1 MIRVVRPVPD
11 AASADDEPSQ
21 SEKDERMTHE
31 STAST
36 IDRHR
41 KRFPRWLKL
50 SAIIIAVLVALVV
63 APLALLLYPALKPYP
78 KAPPTGTA
86 VSQLDRNRQDLAH
99 LRHFPDFERSFTPE
113 AKAAFTLALGEIEQR
128 AADLDRAGLAM
139 ATAKAVALADNG
151 HTNVIGLVGGRSFNA
166 VPVRFGWF
174 SDGLFVVS
182 AAEDQSHLL
191 GRQILGAN
199 GKTTDELVEALR
211 PYVGGPANLA
221 KELAPNFL
229 ISPELLHAA
238 GLAETAASST
248 YDMRLADGS
257 VAPVFLTATP
267 AGQGAQNTNFWP
279 ARDLSP
285 VAQTGD
291 TAAWRHV
298 LDGVALPDYLARPES
313 NYWHAYPEPG
323 LLYVQINR
331 VRDQAPTGLS
341 QYLSDALDEAAARPI
356 RNAIVDLRFNSGGNY
371 TLSSDFARR
380 LPELLP
386 PTGRLF
392 ILTSGNTFS
401 AAISTAAWLKYY
413 GGARVTIVGEPPGDR
428 MQFWGE
434 GDRAVLPNSKLAI
447 RYTTGF
453 HDWENGC
460 GLAQFRTCFLL
471 NYIYDV
477 PAGSL
482 EPNVRV
488 KPTFADYLAGKD
500 PAISAV
506 MEILAADRTP
516 G

>member
-1 MIRVVRPVPD
+1 MIRVAGPVPD
-11 AASADDEPSQ
+11 AASTDEQ
-21 SEKDERMTHE
+21 LQREKDERMTQE

-41 KRFPRWLKL
+41 KRFPRWLKI
-50 SAIIIAVLVALVV
+50 SAIIIAVLVVLVL
-63 APLALLLYPALKPYP
+63 APLALLLYPTVKPYP
-78 KAPPTGTA
+78 KAPSIETA

-113 AKAAFTLALGEIEQR
+113 AKAAFKVALSEIEGR
-128 AADLDRAGLAM
+128 AGDLDRAGLAM

-151 HTNVIGLVGGRSFNA
+151 HTNVVGLVGGRSFNA
-166 VPVRFGWF
+166 VPIRFGWF
-174 SDGLFVVS
+174 ADGLFVVA

-191 GRQILGAN
+191 GGQILGVN
-199 GKTTDELVEALR
+199 GNTTDALVAALR

-221 KELAPNFL
+221 KELAPNVL

-238 GLAETAASST
+238 NLAETAARST
-248 YDMRLADGS
+248 YDIRLADGI
-257 VAPVFLTATP
+257 VAPVELAALP
-267 AGQGAQNTNFWP
+267 GIREPQNTNFWP

-285 VAQTGD
+285 VAQAGG
-291 TAAWRHV
+291 TAGWRHV
-298 LDGVALPDYLARPES
+298 LDKVALPDYLARPDS
-313 NYWHAYPEPG
+313 NYWHAYPEAG

-331 VRDQAPTGLS
+331 VRDQTPIDLV
-341 QYLSDALDEAAARPI
+341 QYLSDMLDEAAEKPI
-356 RNAIVDLRFNSGGNY
+356 RNAVVDLRFNSGGNY
-371 TLSSDFARR
+371 TLSADFARR

-386 PTGRLF
+386 PAGRLF

-413 GGARVTIVGEPPGDR
+413 GGARVTIIGETVGDR

-434 GDRAVLPNSKLAI
+434 GGRAVLPNSQLAI

-460 GLAQFRTCFLL
+460 GLAQLRTCFLL

-482 EPNVRV
+482 EPNVTV
-488 KPTFADYLAGKD
+488 KPSFADYVAGKD
-500 PAISAV
+500 RVMSTV
-506 MEILAADRTP
+506 MEILAAGSTP

>member
-1 MIRVVRPVPD
+1 M
-11 AASADDEPSQ
+11 SNEN
-21 SEKDERMTHE
+21 
-31 STAST
+31 TAPT
-36 IDRHR
+36 IDRR
-41 KRFPRWLKL
+41 KRRFPRWLKL
-50 SAIIIAVLVALVV
+50 SVMTIALIGLLIL
-63 APLALLLYPALKPYP
+63 APLAFIAYPTLKSYP
-78 KAPPTGTA
+78 KAPSVQA
-86 VSQLDRNRQDLAH
+86 IVSQLDANRQDLAH

-113 AKAAFTLALGEIEQR
+113 AKAAFTLALGDMEQR

-151 HTNVIGLVGGRSFNA
+151 HTNVIGLVGGRGFNA
-166 VPVRFGWF
+166 VPIRVGWF
-174 SDGLFVVS
+174 ADGLFVIS
-182 AAEDQSHLL
+182 AAEDQRHLL

-199 GKTTDELVEALR
+199 GKTTDALVAALR

-221 KELAPNFL
+221 KEFAPNFL

-238 GLAETAASST
+238 GLAETAASSA

-257 VAPVFLTATP
+257 IVRVDLAAEPGTREP
-267 AGQGAQNTNFWP
+267 RSSNFWP

-285 VAQTGD
+285 IAEATDAPG
-291 TAAWRHV
+291 WRHV
-298 LDGVALPDYLARPES
+298 LDGIALPAYLSRPDS
-313 NYWHAYPEPG
+313 NYWHAYPRPG

-331 VRDQAPTGLS
+331 VRDQAPIDLS
-341 QYLSDALDEAAARPI
+341 QYLSDALEEAAAKPV
-356 RNAIVDLRFNSGGNY
+356 RNAVVDLRFNNGGNY
-371 TLSSDFARR
+371 TLSADFAKR
-380 LPELLP
+380 LPTLLP

-392 ILTSGNTFS
+392 VLTTGNTFS

-413 GGARVTIVGEPPGDR
+413 GGARVTIIGETIGDR

-434 GDRAVLPNSKLAI
+434 GGVAVLPNSKLAI

-460 GLAQFRTCFLL
+460 GLAQIRTCFLL

-482 EPNVRV
+482 EPNVTA
-488 KPTFADYLAGKD
+488 KPTFADYVAGKD
-500 PAISAV
+500 RAMSAV
-506 MEILAADRTP
+506 MEMLAAGGTP